1 MRNVYICSWIVALVM
16 SAALGMAGTLIAAP
30 IGLHTRSLPQ
40 AQSIVTPAAA
50 CGYDGYRCVR
60 KCWRNDY
67 GQRRC
72 KRQCYP
78 CY

>member
-1 MRNVYICSWIVALVM
+1 MRNVYIFSWIVALVM
-16 SAALGMAGTLIAAP
+16 SAAFGMAGTLIAAP
-30 IGLHTRSLPQ
+30 SGLHTRSLPQ
-40 AQSIVTPAAA
+40 AQSFMTPVAA

-60 KCWRNDY
+60 KCWTNDY